1 MSADLNPIEILVV
14 DDEPSI
20 RLLLKRWI
28 ERSLTAK
35 VREATD
41 GLQALE
47 IIAEGGVE
55 MVISDI
61 NMPVLNGIEM
71 LSLLHA
77 DPSRKRLEVLIASQ
91 VANEDKVRKVI
102 ELGVSDYLLKP
113 LQYDWVI
120 ARLKHA
126 AERIYERRL
135 VAGAPETS
143 LTRVLVFDGDP
154 NYCAFAESAL
164 AGDFSV
170 QTTRTVAETLI
181 KALRFQPDV
190 LLFSPETPGLNVR
203 FLLDRLEG
211 LPGGDPPAVYELT
224 SRKEPSAEGIVGVLP
239 RTFVPETLR
248 LELIRVLR
256 GGEAPDHGV
265 LAWASSLESE
275 MRTALFQALG
285 MLTGIEPEETA
296 EAPDPNK
303 ARAYG
308 WIDIDAD
315 DGEFTL
321 RLDIDCGRDL
331 ATGLLAAMLGE
342 EPAEDDGSEPP
353 LDALQEILNVVAGRL
368 KNSCLERKI
377 DVSIGLPVTG
387 FEAPPERQA
396 QFEYAKWFRWSSGEP
411 FRLRYDAMP
420 RRVKQDKAGPQA
432 ATPDPPPAQEEEEVV
447 PEPAQ
452 DGADPVPDPDAAS

>member
-1 MSADLNPIEILVV
+1 MSADLNPIEILIV

-35 VREATD
+35 VREAAD

-47 IIAEGGVE
+47 AIAEGGVE

-77 DPSRKRLEVLIASQ
+77 DPSRKRIEVLVASQ
-91 VANEDKVRKVI
+91 VANEDKVRQVI

-120 ARLKHA
+120 ARLKRA
-126 AERIYERRL
+126 ADRIYERRA
-135 VAGAPETS
+135 VAPDSS

-170 QTTRTVAETLI
+170 ETARTVAETLI
-181 KALRFQPDV
+181 KALRFKPDV
-190 LLFSPETPGLNVR
+190 LLFCPDTPGLNVR

-211 LPGGDPPAVYELT
+211 LPGGDPPAIYELT
-224 SRKEPSAEGIVGVLP
+224 SKKEPSAEGLAGVLP

-248 LELIRVLR
+248 LELIRLLR
-256 GGEAPDHGV
+256 GGEAPEHGV

-285 MLTGIEPEETA
+285 MLTGVEPEDTA
-296 EAPDPNK
+296 DAPDPEK
-303 ARAYG
+303 GRAYG
-308 WIDIDAD
+308 WIDINAD
-315 DGEFTL
+315 DGDFTM
-321 RLDIDCGRDL
+321 RLDLDCGRDL
-331 ATGLLAAMLGE
+331 AIGLLRAMVGE
-342 EPAEDDGSEPP
+342 EPGEDDGSEPS

-387 FEAPPERQA
+387 FEPPKAREA
-396 QFEYAKWFRWSSGEP
+396 QFEHAEWFRWSGSQP

-420 RRVKQDKAGPQA
+420 CQ
-432 ATPDPPPAQEEEEVV
+432 
-447 PEPAQ
+447 
-452 DGADPVPDPDAAS
+452 GA